1 MDFNFALFKPYLK
14 ETPIYRLYIC
24 IRNVYDVFKWCRFK
38 KCSPPSPY
46 LVKSS
51 ILVRHGIKNSSWVE
65 TGTYKGGTTSILA
78 KRYPLVHTIEPSKE
92 CFKIASLNLRN
103 YSNICLHLGTSEEC
117 LEEICKS
124 LKGDISFWL
133 DGHYSKGDTFK
144 GTKVTPIIYELETI
158 SNYISKYK
166 KVLILIDDI
175 RLSHTKKQNYP
186 SLDFYVDWAK
196 SNNLSWTI
204 EQDIFI
210 MKSLNLKMYP

>member
-1 MDFNFALFKPYLK
+1 M
-14 ETPIYRLYIC
+14 
-24 IRNVYDVFKWCRFK
+24 
-38 KCSPPSPY
+38 
-46 LVKSS
+46 
-51 ILVRHGIKNSSWVE
+51 
-65 TGTYKGGTTSILA
+65 
-78 KRYPLVHTIEPSKE
+78 
-92 CFKIASLNLRN
+92 
-103 YSNICLHLGTSEEC
+103 
-117 LEEICKS
+117 
-124 LKGDISFWL
+124 KGDISFWL